1 MSEISKKQIEA
12 NRKNAKLGG
21 VKTEEGKAISK
32 LNAMKHGILSK
43 EILID
48 GEDEKA
54 LVELGKK
61 LRVQLAPEGELEL
74 ILVDRIISNVW
85 RLRRL
90 LRVEKSTMEWSRDD
104 TLYDSLDFG
113 GKSEG
118 QKERKAE
125 RDMITCFAIPHIL
138 RYETTIE
145 RSLIKA
151 LHELQRLQAARN
163 GESAVAPI
171 AIDIE
176 MEK

>member
-12 NRKNAKLGG
+12 NRKNAKFGG
-21 VKTEEGKAISK
+21 VKTEQGKAVSK
-32 LNAMKHGILSK
+32 FNAMKHGILSK

-48 GEDEKA
+48 GEDEMA

-61 LRVQLAPEGELEL
+61 LRLQLVPEGELEL
-74 ILVDRIISNVW
+74 ILVDRIVSNVW

-113 GKSEG
+113 NKTEG

-125 RDMITCFAIPHIL
+125 RDMITSFAIPHIL

-151 LHELQRLQAARN
+151 LHELQRMQAARK
-163 GESAVAPI
+163 GEGFPLPVAV
-171 AIDIE
+171 DIE
-176 MEK
+176 MDL